1 MHHFHS
7 NSSVTINAVT
17 QEAGVIKGEV
27 YTAQLGTQDESTV
40 SIECTFLNDD
50 TGNPV
55 HHMGF
60 RPSFAELE
68 TFEGTVTL
76 ESTSVADK
84 FQELCTRYVVAN
96 LDGKWG
102 LTIADWTLEAH

>member
-17 QEAGVIKGEV
+17 QETGVIKGEV
-27 YTAQLGTQDESTV
+27 YTAQVGSQTEDSV
-40 SIECTFLNDD
+40 NIECTFLNND
-50 TGNPV
+50 TGTPA
-55 HHMGF
+55 HHMSF
-60 RPSFAELE
+60 RPSFADLE

-76 ESTSVADK
+76 EETSVTGR

-102 LTIADWTLEAH
+102 LTAADWTLEAH

>member
-40 SIECTFLNDD
+40 NIECTFTNDD
-50 TGNPV
+50 NGNPV

-60 RPSFAELE
+60 RPTFAELE
-68 TFEGTVTL
+68 TFEGTITL
-76 ESTSVADK
+76 DGTTVVDR
-84 FQELCTRYVVAN
+84 FQELCTRYVITN

-102 LTIADWTLEAH
+102 LTPADWTLEEH